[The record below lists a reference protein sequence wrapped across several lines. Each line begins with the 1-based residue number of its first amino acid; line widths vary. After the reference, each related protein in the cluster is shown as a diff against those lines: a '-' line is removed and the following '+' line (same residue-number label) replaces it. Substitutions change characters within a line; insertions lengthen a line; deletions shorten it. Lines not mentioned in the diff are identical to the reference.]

1 MTILCTIDL
10 LTREVFLPAD
20 QRIAAYDHNVD
31 VIRFQAEPIE
41 DFSLNTSTIK
51 IAAKGP
57 NKARHDYPVDPST
70 VSIEEE
76 TGYITFDWPIPQGVT
91 EMPED
96 MFGYGSTGQLIFAVC
111 AEIISGSTV
120 SKAWHSDDGIIT
132 VVAHLEP
139 EAGGGEDPSE
149 TATNAQ
155 KIGQLQTDVAVINT
169 QIGALGNGSPT
180 PVATVAEMTDESAVY
195 LYTGS
200 ETGYNT
206 GNWYYYNGTAWISGG
221 TYGGAVTSTTFN
233 QPGVPADDFAVGQA
247 LADKADAD
255 DVTAVQTALAEKADT
270 ADVESLE
277 SAVGTLGNLS
287 TEVKTDIVSAIN
299 EVAESSRKVAVSLPE
314 LYLNGATSDMT
325 AEKNEVGLQYTYVD
339 NNKDSH
345 RTGWLKAK
353 WQGDSS
359 VIFAERYGKA
369 NYTLKFYHDALFKRK
384 DKIKYAFDNKQ
395 SKWVAKANWID
406 AGHARNI
413 VSSRL
418 WADIVK
424 SRHTAVPALL
434 ADSPCYGAINGY
446 PIKIYENQIYHG
458 LYTMNIPKDDF
469 TFGMDEDNPL
479 HCVIGFKYQAGI
491 CRFECGPTGT
501 PLTEG
506 FTESAFLETEVGV
519 VSADIANGFNAMA
532 RFVANSTDAD
542 FKASLND
549 YLDVESIIDYYI
561 FMYFIC
567 SIDSLAKNI
576 HLLTYDGGT
585 KWYITAYDLDET
597 FGNVQGGAFKPT
609 DTRCPEDYQCK
620 DSILWS
626 RLESNFGEEI
636 YQRYQELRA
645 SVLSLAYVN
654 DTIDFFTNM
663 IPAEEYTADRTLYTS
678 LGNRGIN
685 HGQQMKDFIAER
697 SVYVDAEIAGL
708 IPPVPA
714 TAITLNRSSYTFE
727 NTNPIVLVAT
737 LTPADSTDTV
747 TWSSSDTNVAT
758 VTSSGVVTPVSDGVC
773 TITATAVNGNVS
785 ATCSLTV
792 PEDLYAD
799 GIRVNL
805 DLNHGAW
812 GTNKA
817 SDTWY
822 DSSDYVEIPDDVSV
836 LETASAVREAFA
848 VSFYDAN
855 QNIVTADA
863 APNYYPRY
871 AIHSDSIK
879 YFVARQKANSQ
890 IEKIFVTKHNVED
903 YELSYTWLNDGATH
917 NVDATDSV
925 SDFYSSDYIA
935 VPDDETL
942 SGFYVMGNTARR
954 FGIAFYDANH
964 APLAG
969 KWLWSNSTSNVCIGL
984 HGQSINQRSL
994 IGATG
999 YNVNNTV
1006 AEIEG
1011 TVKYIKIFDIAQD
1024 NLELYW
1030 I

>member
-1 MTILCTIDL
+1 MQILCTVDIR
-10 LTREVFLPAD
+10 TRELYLEDVT
-20 QRIAAYDHNVD
+20 IAAFDHLVD
-31 VIRFQAEPIE
+31 DVLFVIEPIDGFQLE
-41 DFSLNTSTIK
+41 TSTIK
-51 IAAKGP
+51 IAAVGP
-57 NKARHDYPVDPST
+57 LGEPHDYEIDPST
-70 VSIEEE
+70 VTVDEE
-76 TGYITFDWPIPQGVT
+76 TGNINFVWSIPVGVT
-91 EMPED
+91 AMPLTAFKISD
-96 MFGYGSTGQLIFAVC
+96 TKNITFAVC
-111 AEIISGSTV
+111 AEIVSGDNLV
-120 SKAWHSDDGIIT
+120 KAWHSDDGTIK
-132 VVAHLEP
+132 VKAHLEP
-139 EAGGGEDPSE
+139 ESGGGEDPSE
-149 TATNAQ
+149 EATNAQ
-155 KIGQLQTDVAVINT
+155 KIGQLQTATAILQREISGIASGTPPTADSTDDMDHEVSTVYINT
-169 QIGALGNGSPT
+169 
-180 PVATVAEMTDESAVY
+180 TD
-195 LYTGS
+195 
-200 ETGYNT
+200 
-206 GNWYYYNGTAWISGG
+206 GNWYYWNGSAWQIGG
-221 TYGGAVTSTTFN
+221 VYGGSVTSTTFTE
-233 QPGVPADDFAVGQA
+233 PGVPADDFAVGEA
-247 LADKADAD
+247 LAAKADS
-255 DVTAVQTALAEKADT
+255 
-270 ADVESLE
+270 ADVESLDA
-277 SAVGTLGNLS
+277 AVGTLDNLS

-299 EVAESSRKVAVSLPE
+299 EVAESSRKVAVNLPI

-345 RTGWLKAK
+345 RTGWVKAK

-369 NYTLKFYHDALFKRK
+369 NYTLKFFHDARYRRK
-384 DKIKYAFDNKQ
+384 DKIKFAFDNKQ

-424 SRHTAVPALL
+424 SRHTAVPSLL

-491 CRFECGPTGT
+491 CKFECGPTDT

-506 FTESAFLETEVGV
+506 FTESTFLETEVGV

-597 FGNVQGGAFKPT
+597 FGNVQGGAFKAT
-609 DTRCPEDYQCK
+609 DTRCPEDYQCTN
-620 DSILWS
+620 SILWS

-636 YQRYQELRA
+636 YERYQELRA
-645 SVLSLAYVN
+645 SVLNLAFVN
-654 DTIDFFTNM
+654 DTIDFFTNL

-685 HGQQMKDFIAER
+685 HGQQMKDFILAR
-697 SVYVDAEIAGL
+697 SAYVDTEIAGL

-714 TAITLNRSSYTFE
+714 TAISLNRDSYTFE
-727 NTNPIVLVAT
+727 NTNPIVLVPT

-747 TWSSSDTNVAT
+747 TWSSSDTTVAT
-758 VTSSGVVTPVSDGVC
+758 VTSSGAVTPVSDGVC

-799 GIRVNL
+799 GIRVYLN
-805 DLNHGAW
+805 LNHGAW
-812 GTNKA
+812 GTSNA
-817 SDTWY
+817 RNTYY
-822 DSSDYVEIPDDVSV
+822 DSSDYVEIPDGVSV
-836 LETASAVREAFA
+836 IETNSAVLEAFA
-848 VSFYDAN
+848 ASFYDSN

-879 YFVARQKANSQ
+879 YFVARQRAHSQ
-890 IEKIFVTKHNVED
+890 TEKIFVKTSDVED
-903 YELSYTWLNDGATH
+903 YRLAYSWLSDGATH
-917 NVDATDSV
+917 NVDNTDSA
-925 SDFYSSDYIA
+925 SDFYSSDYIP

-942 SGFYVMGNTARR
+942 GGFYVIGNTGRR
-954 FGIAFYDANH
+954 FGIALYDANH
-964 APLAG
+964 NVLAG
-969 KWLWSNSTSNVCIGL
+969 KWLWSNSMPNVCIGL
-984 HGQSINQRSL
+984 HGKDIRPRAV
-994 IGATG
+994 IGVTG
-999 YNVNNTV
+999 NTDNTTV

-1024 NLELYW
+1024 NLNLYW